1 MIWQRLVIF
10 ISFTKKYIENLKYQ
24 DILDKARYSK
34 MEAILINQKTE
45 QKHEKVVLVNPYP
58 YYAIGINEATIYPPL
73 GLAVIAA
80 LLEKNNF
87 KVQIID
93 ANILRMMNDGVLRRI
108 EEFGADIVG
117 IQMNVVTAR
126 SGIELSNM
134 IKDKTPD
141 TKVVIGGPFTPEN
154 LERLLKETKA
164 DFFVQGEGEV
174 TFLDICQGK
183 NPEDIN
189 GTVYLKDN
197 QITFNRPRELI
208 ANLDDLPFAAY
219 HLLPDL
225 KLYRSRSRKAPMA
238 PVFTSRGC
246 PYQCVFCSSS
256 SKKSPFQNRFRF
268 RSAENV
274 VDEIEYL
281 IKRFGIKQID
291 ILDDNFTLYHDRADK
306 ILDLIIERK
315 IKVAINLQNG
325 VRADKL
331 TFGMVKKMKKAG
343 VYKLGIGIESGNTE
357 VLKKMKKALDL
368 KDVKNAV
375 KWCREAGI
383 ICIGFFMIGFPF
395 DTEETIKETIDF
407 AIKLNPSIANFM
419 TAVPLPGTELYD
431 IVEKNGWLTKPT
443 DEYGTSSGFYAQD
456 FHYEIPHLPKEKI
469 LGLQKEA
476 YRRFYF
482 RPSKI
487 LEMAKDIRSF
497 NELRWTV
504 SAAKPL
510 IKNMLS
516 KIKPN

>member
-1 MIWQRLVIF
+1 MKPITITQ
-10 ISFTKKYIENLKYQ
+10 N
-24 DILDKARYSK
+24 IL
-34 MEAILINQKTE
+34 

-58 YYAIGINEATIYPPL
+58 YYAVGINEATIYPPL

-80 LLEKNNF
+80 LLEKNDF

-93 ANILRMMNDGVLRRI
+93 ANILKMNNDGVFKKI
-108 EEFGADIVG
+108 KDFDADIVG
-117 IQMNVVTAR
+117 IQLNVVTAR
-126 SGIELSNM
+126 AGIELSNM
-134 IKDKTPD
+134 IKENMPD

-164 DFFVQGEGEV
+164 DFFVQGEGEI
-174 TFLDICQGK
+174 TFLEICQGK
-183 NPEDIN
+183 NPEEIDGIVYIN
-189 GTVYLKDN
+189 NDQLA
-197 QITFNRPRELI
+197 FNKPRALI
-208 ANLDDLPFAAY
+208 PNLDDLPFAAY

-225 KLYRSRSRKAPMA
+225 GLYRSRSRRSPMA

-246 PYQCVFCSSS
+246 PYQCIFCSSS

-281 IKRFGIKQID
+281 VKRFGVKQID

-331 TFGMVKKMKKAG
+331 TFEMVKKMKKAG

-357 VLKKMKKALDL
+357 ILKKIKKALNL
-368 KDVKNAV
+368 EDVKNAV
-375 KWCREAGI
+375 KWCREVGI

-395 DTEETIKETIDF
+395 DTEETIKETINF
-407 AIKLNPSIANFM
+407 AVELNPSLANFM

-431 IVEKNGWLTKPT
+431 IVEKNGMLTKPT

-456 FHYEIPHLPKEKI
+456 FHYEIPYLPKEKV
-469 LGLQKEA
+469 LELQKEA

-482 RPSKI
+482 RPLKV
-487 LEMAKDIRSF
+487 LEMMKDIRSF
-497 NELRWTV
+497 NELKWTV

-510 IKNMLS
+510 IKNLLS
-516 KIKPN
+516 KITPNKAN